1 MMALFPCYSLF
12 FPMHCDV
19 YYSIETQDDY
29 GKMVKEWFFDRTE
42 HCSIYSIKDRSDDEN
57 FTFNSASKDI
67 FFKLETML
75 YGRTQ
80 TDLRKSSSGEYYPV
94 SNILIKNIRGL
105 ESDESFFIE
114 TVGGYIGNSTVY
126 EIKAN
131 QPYVGPFNKIDFYKI
146 QLERS
151 DIQSELIA

>member
-1 MMALFPCYSLF
+1 MTIFACYNLF

-29 GKMVKEWFFDRTE
+29 GKMVKQWFFDRTE
-42 HCSIYSIKDRSDDEN
+42 HCSIYSISDRSNDDN
-57 FTFNSASKDI
+57 FTFNSASNDI

-75 YGRTQ
+75 YGRTEK
-80 TDLRKSSSGEYYPV
+80 DLRKSSNGEYYPL
-94 SNILIKNIRGL
+94 SNILINNIRGL
-105 ESDESFFIE
+105 ETDDSFFIE
-114 TVGGYIGNSTVY
+114 TVGGFVGTPTLY

-131 QPYVGPFNKIDFYKI
+131 QPYVGPFNKVDYYKI

-151 DIQSELIA
+151 DIQGDLLT

>member
-1 MMALFPCYSLF
+1 MALFPCYNLF

-19 YYSIETQDDY
+19 YYSLETQDDY
-29 GKMVKEWFFDRTE
+29 GKMVKQWFFDRIE
-42 HCSIYSIKDRSDDEN
+42 HCSIFSISDKSNDEN
-57 FTFNSASKDI
+57 FTFNSASNDI

-80 TDLRKSSSGEYYPV
+80 TDLRKSSNGEYYPL
-94 SNILIKNIRGL
+94 SNILIRNIRGL
-105 ESDESFFIE
+105 EADESFFIE
-114 TVGGYIGNSTVY
+114 TVGGFIGTPTLY

-131 QPYVGPFNKIDFYKI
+131 QPYVGPFNSVDYYKI

-151 DIQSELIA
+151 DIQGGLLT